1 MNSSFATAI
10 VFNRE
15 TDEAA
20 DAFPKVRI
28 NAEVAIDR
36 GGIHHINTDEIKA
49 ALEKA
54 VKNAVWYVPKPKL
67 GGVR

>member
-10 VFNRE
+10 VFNCE
-15 TDEAA
+15 TDEVA

-36 GGIHHINTDEIKA
+36 GGIHHINTDEITA
-49 ALEKA
+49 C
-54 VKNAVWYVPKPKL
+54 VTYT
-67 GGVR
+67 GGAR

>member
-10 VFNRE
+10 VFNCE
-15 TDEAA
+15 TDEVA

-49 ALEKA
+49 ALENA

-67 GGVR
+67 GGAR